1 MIVFDLFTYEGLSH
15 MRMVIKVHSILLSAF
30 SLKMKSS
37 GQLKQSVWKSN
48 L

>member
-1 MIVFDLFTYEGLSH
+1 MMVLDLFTYEGFSH
-15 MRMVIKVHSILLSAF
+15 MRMVIKVHSTRLSGF

-48 L
+48 S